1 MYHNKGEGFAF
12 NPALT
17 LIDMRGD
24 TFISLSFLDQ
34 ILSADFL
41 SKLSKHFGGENWD
54 QSGYFDTLPSLLNL
68 LKVASRLR

>member
-12 NPALT
+12 NPALILT

-24 TFISLSFLDQ
+24 TFISLSFLCQ

-41 SKLSKHFGGENWD
+41 SKISILFGGEKN
-54 QSGYFDTLPSLLNL
+54 QSG
-68 LKVASRLR
+68 

>member
-24 TFISLSFLDQ
+24 TFISLYFLD
-34 ILSADFL
+34 LTFSAEFL
-41 SKLSKHFGGENWD
+41 SKISKKNWEVKID
-54 QSGYFDTLPSLLNL
+54 ID
-68 LKVASRLR
+68 RLILIL